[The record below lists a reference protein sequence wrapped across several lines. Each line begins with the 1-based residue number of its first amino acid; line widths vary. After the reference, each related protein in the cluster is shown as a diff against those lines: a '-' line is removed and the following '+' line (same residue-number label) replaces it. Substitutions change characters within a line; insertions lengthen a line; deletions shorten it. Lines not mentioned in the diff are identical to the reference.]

1 MAATETA
8 EVFAARSRA
17 NSCAAGSTSS
27 AGSAREKSPI
37 SAPSVPEKIRPDSS
51 SSIARDTPTSRGSI
65 QLAPAS
71 GTRPRLV
78 NTKPYL
84 ASAAANRMSQ
94 LTGKVMPMPTAEP
107 FIAAI
112 TGVRIWAGASRLAAP
127 PPASAPSAPSAPSGR
142 ANVAPPPPRSAP
154 AEKYL
159 PAPVTT
165 MARTPSSASNRANA
179 SFSSRVMPAEKE
191 LRRSGR
197 FSQIVATLPDTSVR
211 RVW

>member
-112 TGVRIWAGASRLAAP
+112 TGVRIWTGASRSAAP
-127 PPASAPSAPSAPSGR
+127 PPASAPSAPSGR

-179 SFSSRVMPAEKE
+179 SCSSRVMSAEKE